1 MKSRKSPTSSSPRG
15 SSGSIRQASDLEFL
29 DQLDWNSLYDRLDKL
44 IKRLILPNES
54 LESFAQAIDSARKV
68 EGALVQLYGRI
79 SRYLADAK
87 QMLDQVK
94 VTFKVKTKLLLADP
108 EYLSNSTQT
117 DRKMFAEA
125 YLIDEQKSVDT
136 WDDRVNR
143 LKLFQD
149 CVSKALSTAKH
160 HREDIGK
167 RLRVIEVQ
175 RELGET

>member
-1 MKSRKSPTSSSPRG
+1 
-15 SSGSIRQASDLEFL
+15 
-29 DQLDWNSLYDRLDKL
+29 
-44 IKRLILPNES
+44 
-54 LESFAQAIDSARKV
+54 
-68 EGALVQLYGRI
+68 
-79 SRYLADAK
+79 
-87 QMLDQVK
+87 MLDQVK